1 VPGGEITPEK
11 LIVLGEV
18 ARDFGLYT
26 KITGGQR
33 IDLFGAR
40 VEQLPSIWRRL
51 VDAGFESGHAYGKA
65 LRTVKSC
72 VGSEWCRY
80 GVQDSVGLAV
90 ALELRYR
97 GLRAPHKLKSAVSGC
112 ARECAEARS
121 KDFGV
126 IATEKGWNLY
136 VCGNGGFRP
145 RHADLLVSDVDTETL
160 VRTIDRFLMFYVR
173 TADRL
178 QRTAPWLEEMEGGLD
193 HLRDVIVH
201 DSLGICAELDAAME
215 AHVAGYSD
223 EWRGVLED
231 PTKLARFTSFVN
243 APGVP
248 DPTIEFV
255 QERGQPIPAG
265 RRPGQPVVIAGPKLA
280 VVR

>member
-1 VPGGEITPEK
+1 
-11 LIVLGEV
+11 
-18 ARDFGLYT
+18 
-26 KITGGQR
+26 
-33 IDLFGAR
+33 
-40 VEQLPSIWRRL
+40 
-51 VDAGFESGHAYGKA
+51 
-65 LRTVKSC
+65 
-72 VGSEWCRY
+72 
-80 GVQDSVGLAV
+80 
-90 ALELRYR
+90 
-97 GLRAPHKLKSAVSGC
+97 LRAPHKLKSAVSGC

-231 PTKLARFTSFVN
+231 PAKLARFTSFVN

-255 QERGQPIPAG
+255 QERGQPIPAH
-265 RRPGQPVVIAGPKLA
+265 RRSGQPVVIAGPKLA
-280 VVR
+280 VVP